1 MSVQLLPSF
10 RGAPSKTV
18 APDLLAG
25 ITVWAVLIPEAMAYA
40 SIAGMSPIVGLYA
53 AAPALVLYALF
64 GSSRQLIVGPMAA
77 TAALSGATVAE
88 LSTNGNAAAMTAA
101 LAIMVG
107 VWGVLAGIIKLG
119 FLASFISEPVM
130 KGFIIGMAISIMA
143 GQIPKLFG
151 LDGGSEGGIG
161 SQIYQFV
168 TSLGDADAWTMA
180 VGFGSLA
187 VVLGLRATV
196 PRVPAPLVAL
206 VGSIALSTVLDLAD
220 KGVAVV
226 GQVDSGFPALGLPD
240 LAVSD
245 YAALVGPALGTLL
258 VGYAEGL
265 GAARTYADEHDYRV
279 DPNQELLGLGAAN
292 LGAGLT
298 SGMVVNGS
306 LSKTAVNDSAGA
318 RSQISGLIVAALVVP
333 TLLVTSLFTN
343 LPEATLAA
351 VVVAAVAE
359 LANPKI
365 LIRLSRV
372 YTSKLGRDYG
382 ALARVDLI
390 AAVAALAGVLIFGT
404 LAGLFIG
411 IGVSVTLLVYRASRP
426 NVAVL
431 GQLVAQEPWVD
442 VARHTAAT
450 TVAGVVVLRPEGGLF
465 FANAD
470 NVRTAVRQH
479 IDDTTRGVVLDL
491 ADVPVVDITAVQM
504 LAGLDKE
511 LDRKHITMFLAHN
524 IGQVRDLLDA
534 ADATHLL
541 QQSQMTVSLAV
552 AKVNALLEAEAGRL
566 DGVVDGDRDHG
577 DGDSD
582 DHGRG
587 DPASPDASDH
597 RDPAE
602 GG

>member
-1 MSVQLLPSF
+1 MSVSLLPSF
-10 RGAPSKTV
+10 RDGPPVSIT
-18 APDLLAG
+18 PDLLAG

-40 SIAGMSPIVGLYA
+40 SIAGVSPIVGLYA
-53 AAPALVLYALF
+53 AAPALVFYALF
-64 GSSRQLIVGPMAA
+64 GSSRQLVVGPMAA

-88 LSTNGNAAAMTAA
+88 LSTNGNGAA
-101 LAIMVG
+101 LTAGLALMVG
-107 VWGVLAGIIKLG
+107 LWGLLAGVVKLG

-151 LDGGSEGGIG
+151 IDGGGDDIG
-161 SQIYQFV
+161 TQIYRFV

-196 PRVPAPLVAL
+196 PRIPAPLVAL

-240 LAVSD
+240 LGIAE
-245 YAALVGPALGTLL
+245 YASLVGPSLGTLM

-265 GAARTYADEHDYRV
+265 GAARTYAEEHDYQI
-279 DPNQELLGLGAAN
+279 DPNQELTGLGAAN

-318 RSQISGLIVAALVVP
+318 RSQISGLVVAILVIP

-365 LIRLSRV
+365 LVRLSRV
-372 YTSKLGRDYG
+372 YTANLKRDYG
-382 ALARVDLI
+382 NLARVDLI
-390 AAVAALAGVLIFGT
+390 AAAAAMAGVLIFGT

-411 IGVSVTLLVYRASRP
+411 IAVSITLLVYRSSRP

-431 GQLVAQEPWVD
+431 GQLVDREPWVD
-442 VARHTAAT
+442 VRRHPTAETAD
-450 TVAGVVVLRPEGGLF
+450 GIVVLRPEGGLF

-470 NVRTAVRQH
+470 NVRDAVRRH
-479 IDDTTRGVVLDL
+479 IDDDTRGVVLDL
-491 ADVPVVDITAVQM
+491 ADVPVIDITAVEM
-504 LAGLDKE
+504 LAGLSKE
-511 LDRKHITMFLAHN
+511 LGRKHIGMLLAHN
-524 IGQVRDLLDA
+524 IGQVRDLLSA

-541 QQSQMTVSLAV
+541 EESQMTVADAV
-552 AKVNALLEAEAGRL
+552 AKIAATIGP
-566 DGVVDGDRDHG
+566 GT
-577 DGDSD
+577 
-582 DHGRG
+582 GRG
-587 DPASPDASDH
+587 DPPASGGEDGDPV
-597 RDPAE
+597 DPAACTSADPPSAGE
-602 GG
+602 DPDRPG